1 LSPVQQTVSHPG
13 VIVLGWDKFRVLS
26 DTTSLPVFALGGVS
40 LSDMK
45 LSWKQ
50 GAQGIAAISA
60 FWDTDRSVQGGRE

>member
-1 LSPVQQTVSHPG
+1 
-13 VIVLGWDKFRVLS
+13 
-26 DTTSLPVFALGGVS
+26 VFALGGVS

-45 LSWKQ
+45 LSWEQ